1 MSEQVLLTGTAAG
14 RKHTLE
20 NLVYPRGLQPV
31 ERTEA
36 RAALKSSPWE
46 GIMLELG
53 KSLRS

>member
-1 MSEQVLLTGTAAG
+1 MSEQVLLTGTAG

-46 GIMLELG
+46 RIMLELG
-53 KSLRS
+53 KSLGS